1 MANKDKKDAYHL
13 LVIKESQMK
22 ITMRYHFRSTRG
34 IKILVSNVDQVVE
47 QPEYVCTSDG
57 SEIGTTTLEN
67 IWCYLLKFM
76 MCMYTISQQFPSWGY
91 TPEKLAHVY

>member
-22 ITMRYHFRSTRG
+22 IMMRYHFRSTRG